1 MLVSVLPVPFGD
13 AGRQRQYEAVLAAL
27 EAEAGA
33 PATVLLGNL
42 GAFSPI
48 QADMLVV
55 RPTGLALGIFVLQ
68 AGQLTIP
75 ALTVGPWLLDGQP
88 LLSRA
93 GGDNPFVQYQQ
104 QLPAAMTWLSEHLGL
119 PTTELP
125 PCAGFAL
132 FDAPLTF
139 GPAVEAQLHRVA
151 HDFQLL
157 GEAAQLPAR
166 LRQQLAAEPALDAD
180 ELLDWGEWL
189 AHEPY
194 VAHHEGT
201 TESQILA
208 GDLFGNPANFLEQKL
223 RQLWRWLGAED
234 IPADPPYGAPPP
246 ADQHLRDQQ
255 ERARLHQLRQELQA
269 ELHQQRQEAAARE
282 AARTQELALLRQ
294 QLAQAGPSPTERAAE
309 QRAKE
314 ALEES
319 LRTARAELATRN
331 AELDARIQQLGQ
343 LIGRLQAGPS
353 TLATTAV
360 AAAMPASARPAGAA
374 VAPAPATAKKPRP
387 AATPRRAFRRLRQA
401 ERWGLVVVGLAG
413 VGAGTWGLVRWAQH
427 PVSRPATVVAQR
439 AQPDAAD
446 DHTEENQPTDQ
457 DEPTDSLA
465 RLQAAAIDT
474 LTTRSAE
481 SIPVS
486 TEPEPAT
493 TETEN
498 KEAPTSD
505 APALEA
511 TPAST
516 ESLAPTVPATTTE
529 PTPTSTAPATSQ
541 PSPIP

>member
-1 MLVSVLPVPFGD
+1 MLVSALPVPFGD
-13 AGRQRQYEAVLAAL
+13 AGRQRQYEAVRAAL
-27 EAEAGA
+27 EAEADA

-42 GAFSPI
+42 RAFSPI
-48 QADMLVV
+48 QADVLVV
-55 RPTGLALGIFVLQ
+55 RPTGLALGMLTPK
-68 AGQLTIP
+68 AGLLTIP
-75 ALTVGPWLLDGQP
+75 ALVAAAWLLDGQP
-88 LLSRA
+88 LLGFA
-93 GGDNPFVQYQQ
+93 DAENPLTQYRQQ
-104 QLPAAMTWLSEHLGL
+104 EPIALAWLSEQLGL
-119 PTTELP
+119 PASELL

-132 FDAPLTF
+132 FEAPLTF
-139 GPAVEAQLHRVA
+139 GPAVETHLHRHAAA
-151 HDFQLL
+151 HDFQLV

-166 LRQQLAAEPALDAD
+166 LGQLPATEPLLDAD
-180 ELLDWGEWL
+180 ELLTWGEWL
-189 AHEPY
+189 ADEPY
-194 VAHHEGT
+194 VAHLT
-201 TESQILA
+201 NVVESSFQ
-208 GDLFGNPANFLEQKL
+208 NPTNFLEQKL

-255 ERARLHQLRQELQA
+255 EQARLHQLRQELQA

-294 QLAQAGPSPTERAAE
+294 QLTQAGPSPTEREAE
-309 QRAKE
+309 QRAKA

-343 LIGRLQAGPS
+343 LIGQLQAGPG

-360 AAAMPASARPAGAA
+360 TSALTASARTVSTAAAPVPAI
-374 VAPAPATAKKPRP
+374 AKKPRP

-446 DHTEENQPTDQ
+446 DYTEENQPADQ

-486 TEPEPAT
+486 AEPEPAT

-505 APALEA
+505 APALEG

-516 ESLAPTVPATTTE
+516 ESPAPIVPATTTE
-529 PTPTSTAPATSQ
+529 PTPISPTPATSE
-541 PSPIP
+541 PSPTP